1 MHYLFF
7 SVFILGLNF
16 WKKRSAFS
24 GNVWEKL
31 WLSTPKQSWDQWT
44 QSNMQMEHKS
54 PDGPLSSMQNI
65 GGKWDQW
72 SQVACPSMIT
82 MQYAICQ
89 DVLRRDDMICESPT
103 WTTSE
108 VSGLKF
114 EKKNA
119 FSVNVWQNYEFP
131 SKNAGN
137 WGILCWDQWSQR
149 NMPICVEKDWYNLHM
164 ERKSPDGPPLSM
176 QNIDGKLFW
185 ISSLASL
192 VDPSFW
198 SRERV
203 CYQIFGPVWSC
214 LHEWPEFEMILD
226 RMSLTSP
233 GPKL

>member
-1 MHYLFF
+1 
-7 SVFILGLNF
+7 
-16 WKKRSAFS
+16 
-24 GNVWEKL
+24 
-31 WLSTPKQSWDQWT
+31 
-44 QSNMQMEHKS
+44 
-54 PDGPLSSMQNI
+54 
-65 GGKWDQW
+65 
-72 SQVACPSMIT
+72 
-82 MQYAICQ
+82 MQYAKMCWEGMIWFVSRQ
-89 DVLRRDDMICESPT
+89 LEPPQRFRD
-103 WTTSE
+103 WN
-108 VSGLKF
+108 LKKIF
-114 EKKNA
+114 A

-192 VDPSFW
+192 MDPSFW

>member
-1 MHYLFF
+1 MG
-7 SVFILGLNF
+7 SVI
-16 WKKRSAFS
+16 
-24 GNVWEKL
+24 
-31 WLSTPKQSWDQWT
+31 T
-44 QSNMQMEHKS
+44 
-54 PDGPLSSMQNI
+54 SSMSINDHNAVCNMPRCAEK
-65 GGKWDQW
+65 GWYDLW
-72 SQVACPSMIT
+72 VANLNH
-82 MQYAICQ
+82 
-89 DVLRRDDMICESPT
+89 LRGFGIEI
-103 WTTSE
+103 W
-108 VSGLKF
+108 
-114 EKKNA
+114 KKNA
-119 FSVNVWQNYEFP
+119 FLVNVWQNYEFP